1 MRKKLLLLCVVCL
14 QALAS
19 LACTSFIV
27 SGRVTP
33 DGRPLMFKNRDTGNQ
48 DNLMIFRKGEKYRFI
63 GIVSAQDVDDKE
75 VWGGH
80 NEKGFAVMNTA
91 AYNLNGDV
99 EDGDMEGV
107 IMRRALEICVTLKD
121 FENLLDTLPKPLGS
135 NANFGVIDAQGGCA
149 YYEVGNEKYVK
160 FDVNDVNV
168 APYGYLVR
176 TNHAMSGERRLD
188 SGVERYL
195 AISSIMQQVQFTDEF
210 DWRTLLTQ
218 VPRHLTHGLT
228 HLNVYDFMP
237 KDEKTTT
244 YFPFRD
250 FIPRYT
256 TSSVLMVQGVKPGEN
271 PLLTVSWTMAGSPL
285 TTVAVPL
292 CILPSGKLPAV
303 VTRGKKAETAPLVA
317 WGFALKKK
325 IFPLDRSNGHD
336 YINIAALVNQSGTGI
351 LQKLQPVEK
360 ELLDRGSAVVET
372 SRKNQ
377 KWTGMEAYY
386 DWVDQFLT
394 EQYHKLFDL

>member
-1 MRKKLLLLCVVCL
+1 MMKKFLLLWVVFM
-14 QALAS
+14 QAVVTF
-19 LACTSFIV
+19 ACTSFMV

-48 DNLMIFRKGEKYRFI
+48 DNLMVSIKGEKYRFI
-63 GIVSAQDVDDKE
+63 GIVSAQDVEAKE

-80 NEKGFAVMNTA
+80 NEMGFAVMNTA

-168 APYGYLVR
+168 APYGYLMR

-195 AISSIMQQVQFTDEF
+195 AISSFMGKVQFTDEF
-210 DWRTLLTQ
+210 NWRNLLTQ

-228 HLNVYDFMP
+228 HLNVYDYIP
-237 KDEKTTT
+237 ADEKTPT

-256 TSSVLMVQGVKPGEN
+256 TSCVLMVQGVKPGEN
-271 PLLTVSWTMAGSPL
+271 PLLTVSWTIAGSPL

-292 CILPSGKLPAV
+292 CILPSGKLPSV

-336 YINIAALVNQSGTGI
+336 YIDVAALINKSGTGI

-372 SRKNQ
+372 SRKNK
-377 KWTGMEAYY
+377 KWTDMDAYY
-386 DWVDQFLT
+386 DWVDQFVT
-394 EQYHKLFDL
+394 EQYQNLFDL